1 MITCKIKREGNKTSF
16 SVNGKPS
23 TKKAVVEYAKS
34 FSIQID
40 NLCQFLPQDKVV
52 EFAAMTPVE
61 LLKSTQRAVGSQE
74 MIDMHENLKELGQK
88 HKEIQARQAS
98 DQDTLGNLE
107 GRQRM
112 QEADVE
118 RMRERE
124 SIKERV
130 RLMEAARPFARYR
143 EARLRHKEAK
153 EKRKE
158 HASALKKL
166 EEEVEPSLRAVNEK
180 QRYQQQIDIVV
191 KERRQ
196 AIENADRSA
205 NALDKEVGAL
215 AQRGEEF
222 VKERDTNINNGRADK
237 KEIARLEGN
246 VSRIKKQM
254 GEEPPSLDI
263 SSCNEQIVCDLSI
276 AHSVV
281 RWLIINSVSKNGRQ
295 RASGKRFWI
304 FRKARSRRPGEAK
317 RGASESERPSRN
329 WLILS
334 LKLDSRT
341 KSSSRFPETL
351 PNFGSG
357 SKPIRKSLRNRF
369 LGLLWWSARSQIHDS
384 WI

>member
-1 MITCKIKREGNKTSF
+1 MITCKIKREGNKSTF

-61 LLKSTQRAVGSQE
+61 LLRSTQRAVGSQE

-88 HKEIQARQAS
+88 QKEIQSRQVS

-124 SIKERV
+124 NIKERV

-143 EARLRHKEAK
+143 EARIKHREAK

-158 HASALKKL
+158 QASALKKL

-180 QRYQQQIDIVV
+180 QRYQQQIDVVV

-196 AIENADRSA
+196 AIDNADRAA
-205 NALDKEVGAL
+205 NTLDKQVGTL
-215 AQRGEEF
+215 TQRGEEL
-222 VKERDTNINNGRADK
+222 VKERDTEINNGRKDK
-237 KEIARLEGN
+237 QVIARIEQ
-246 VSRIKKQM
+246 VISRLKKQM
-254 GEEPPSLDI
+254 EEEPPELDI
-263 SSCNEQIVCDLSI
+263 STCNEQIVCVPSI
-276 AHSVV
+276 FHS
-281 RWLIINSVSKNGRQ
+281 LTMANKLNSESKNG
-295 RASGKRFWI
+295 
-304 FRKARSRRPGEAK
+304 P
-317 RGASESERPSRN
+317 
-329 WLILS
+329 
-334 LKLDSRT
+334 
-341 KSSSRFPETL
+341 
-351 PNFGSG
+351 
-357 SKPIRKSLRNRF
+357 
-369 LGLLWWSARSQIHDS
+369 
-384 WI
+384 

>member
-1 MITCKIKREGNKTSF
+1 MIACKIKREGNKTSF

-23 TKKAVVEYAKS
+23 TKKAVLEYAKS

-74 MIDMHENLKELGQK
+74 MIEMHESLQELGQK

-124 SIKERV
+124 NIKERV

-153 EKRKE
+153 DKRKE
-158 HASALKKL
+158 QASALKKL

-196 AIENADRSA
+196 AIENADRA
-205 NALDKEVGAL
+205 VNAIDKEVGAL
-215 AQRGEEF
+215 TQRGEEL

-237 KEIARLEGN
+237 KEIVRLEGV

-263 SSCNEQIVCDLSI
+263 SACNEQIVCDLSM

-281 RWLIINSVSKNGRQ
+281 QLLIMNSVSKNGRQ
-295 RASGKRFWI
+295 RASSKRFRI
-304 FRKARSRRPGEAK
+304 FRRAR
-317 RGASESERPSRN
+317 
-329 WLILS
+329 
-334 LKLDSRT
+334 
-341 KSSSRFPETL
+341 
-351 PNFGSG
+351 
-357 SKPIRKSLRNRF
+357 
-369 LGLLWWSARSQIHDS
+369 
-384 WI
+384 

>member
-1 MITCKIKREGNKTSF
+1 MKHGFQEAMIEIELAGDKKRTKGRNLVITCKIKREGNKTTF

-23 TKKAVVEYAKS
+23 TKKAVLEYAKS

-61 LLKSTQRAVGSQE
+61 LLRSTQRAVGSQE

-88 HKEIQARQAS
+88 HKEIQARQVS

-124 SIKERV
+124 NIKERV

-143 EARLRHKEAK
+143 EARIRHREAK

-158 HASALKKL
+158 QASALKKL

-196 AIENADRSA
+196 AIDNADRAA
-205 NALDKEVGAL
+205 NTLDKQVGTL
-215 AQRGEEF
+215 TQRGEEL
-222 VKERDTNINNGRADK
+222 VKERDTEINNGRKDK
-237 KEIARLEGN
+237 QVIARIEQAI
-246 VSRIKKQM
+246 SRLKKQM
-254 GEEPPSLDI
+254 GEEPPDLDI
-263 SSCNEQIVCDLSI
+263 SSCNEQIVCVSSGSHI
-276 AHSVV
+276 VSW
-281 RWLIINSVSKNGRQ
+281 WLTTNSVSKNG
-295 RASGKRFWI
+295 
-304 FRKARSRRPGEAK
+304 P
-317 RGASESERPSRN
+317 
-329 WLILS
+329 
-334 LKLDSRT
+334 
-341 KSSSRFPETL
+341 
-351 PNFGSG
+351 
-357 SKPIRKSLRNRF
+357 
-369 LGLLWWSARSQIHDS
+369 
-384 WI
+384 